1 MGINPID
8 IKKKDSCPYLNPSLK
23 DIEPIL
29 IANDIN
35 NPSSNH
41 LYEEEKNDVNQE
53 KIIEENFI
61 NNYSEYSAE
70 ENKIK
75 ANNKYKHE
83 NQFHNQNTNST
94 TLNKKN
100 IEKEILEKKSN
111 TKETNNTNKNL
122 FIITIEKKGENKFSN
137 KGRRKKDKLYPNE
150 DEKKVVHGKF
160 WVDNIIQ
167 KVKIHFLSEAREYVN
182 SEYKIYFQKRYPNGK
197 YQELIKMTERN
208 YENYLNNENKKAF
221 LLIKLS
227 DILSGKVSNRYSKEL
242 DKENYNKINIE
253 KLIEEGEPKHLVD
266 FINKTVEDVYEI
278 YIREEEDKIP
288 EFNFENDLNK
298 IQDEKNGKGESYK
311 EKYKNIAKEFLKI
324 INNE

>member
-8 IKKKDSCPYLNPSLK
+8 IKKKDSCPYLNPSYK

-41 LYEEEKNDVNQE
+41 LYEEEKNNVNQE

-61 NNYSEYSAE
+61 NNYSEYSVE

-75 ANNKYKHE
+75 VNTKYKQE
-83 NQFHNQNTNST
+83 NQFHNQNTDST
-94 TLNKKN
+94 TQDKKN
-100 IEKEILEKKSN
+100 IEKN
-111 TKETNNTNKNL
+111 QVTKETNNTNKNL
-122 FIITIEKKGENKFSN
+122 FTITIEKKDENEFSN

-150 DEKKVVHGKF
+150 DGKKVVHGKF
-160 WVDNIIQ
+160 GVDNIIQ

-182 SEYKIYFQKRYPNGK
+182 SEYKMYFQKRYPNGK

-266 FINKTVEDVYEI
+266 FINKTVEDAYEI

-298 IQDEKNGKGESYK
+298 IRDEKNGKGESYK
-311 EKYKNIAKEFLKI
+311 AKYKNIAKEFLKI

>member
-8 IKKKDSCPYLNPSLK
+8 IKQKDSCPYLNPSLK

-29 IANDIN
+29 IANGIN
-35 NPSSNH
+35 NLSSNH

-61 NNYSEYSAE
+61 HNYSEYSAE

-75 ANNKYKHE
+75 VNNKYKQE
-83 NQFHNQNTNST
+83 NQFHNQNTDST
-94 TLNKKN
+94 TQDKKN
-100 IEKEILEKKSN
+100 IEKN
-111 TKETNNTNKNL
+111 QVTKETNNTNKNK
-122 FIITIEKKGENKFSN
+122 FKITIEKKDENEFSN
-137 KGRRKKDKLYPNE
+137 KGRRRKDKLYPNE

-160 WVDNIIQ
+160 GVDNIIQ

-182 SEYKIYFQKRYPNGK
+182 SEYKMYFQKRYPNGK

-266 FINKTVEDVYEI
+266 FINKTVEDAYEI

-298 IQDEKNGKGESYK
+298 IQDEKNEKGESYK
-311 EKYKNIAKEFLKI
+311 AKYKNIAKEFLKI
-324 INNE
+324 INNK

>member
-8 IKKKDSCPYLNPSLK
+8 INKKDSCPYLNPSLK

-61 NNYSEYSAE
+61 NNYSEYSVE

-75 ANNKYKHE
+75 INNNYIRE

-94 TLNKKN
+94 TQDKKN
-100 IEKEILEKKSN
+100 IEKN
-111 TKETNNTNKNL
+111 QVTKETNNTNKNL
-122 FIITIEKKGENKFSN
+122 FTITIEKKDENEFSN

-160 WVDNIIQ
+160 GVDNIIQ

-182 SEYKIYFQKRYPNGK
+182 SEYKMYCQKRYPNGK

-266 FINKTVEDVYEI
+266 FINKTVGDAYEI

>member
-1 MGINPID
+1 M
-8 IKKKDSCPYLNPSLK
+8 
-23 DIEPIL
+23 
-29 IANDIN
+29 
-35 NPSSNH
+35 
-41 LYEEEKNDVNQE
+41 
-53 KIIEENFI
+53 
-61 NNYSEYSAE
+61 E

-75 ANNKYKHE
+75 INNNYIRE

-94 TLNKKN
+94 TQDKKN
-100 IEKEILEKKSN
+100 IEKN
-111 TKETNNTNKNL
+111 QVTKETNNTNKNL
-122 FIITIEKKGENKFSN
+122 FTITIEKKDENEFTN

-160 WVDNIIQ
+160 GVDNIIQ

-182 SEYKIYFQKRYPNGK
+182 SEYKMYFQKRYPNGK

-266 FINKTVEDVYEI
+266 FINKTVGDAYEI

-288 EFNFENDLNK
+288 EFNFENDLNT
-298 IQDEKNGKGESYK
+298 IQDEINEKGESYK

-324 INNE
+324 INSE

>member
-1 MGINPID
+1 M
-8 IKKKDSCPYLNPSLK
+8 KKK
-23 DIEPIL
+23 
-29 IANDIN
+29 
-35 NPSSNH
+35 
-41 LYEEEKNDVNQE
+41 EK
-53 KIIEENFI
+53 
-61 NNYSEYSAE
+61 
-70 ENKIK
+70 
-75 ANNKYKHE
+75 
-83 NQFHNQNTNST
+83 
-94 TLNKKN
+94 
-100 IEKEILEKKSN
+100 
-111 TKETNNTNKNL
+111 
-122 FIITIEKKGENKFSN
+122 

-160 WVDNIIQ
+160 GVDNIIQ

-182 SEYKIYFQKRYPNGK
+182 SEYKMYFQKRYPNGK

-266 FINKTVEDVYEI
+266 FINKTVEDAYEI

-311 EKYKNIAKEFLKI
+311 AKYKNIAKEFLKI

>member
-8 IKKKDSCPYLNPSLK
+8 IKQKDSCPYLNPSLK

-29 IANDIN
+29 IANGIN
-35 NPSSNH
+35 NLSSNH

-61 NNYSEYSAE
+61 HNYSEYSAE

-75 ANNKYKHE
+75 VNNKYKQE
-83 NQFHNQNTNST
+83 NQFHNQNTDST
-94 TLNKKN
+94 TQDKKS
-100 IEKEILEKKSN
+100 IEKN
-111 TKETNNTNKNL
+111 QVTKETNNTNKNL
-122 FIITIEKKGENKFSN
+122 FTITIEKNDENEFSN

-160 WVDNIIQ
+160 GVDNIIQ

-182 SEYKIYFQKRYPNGK
+182 SEYKMYFQKRYPNGK